1 MQATT
6 IKTYSREEYLDREQ
20 QADYKSEYIDGE
32 IVPMAGGTTNHNQIA
47 LNMATELNFAVKK
60 LDYRVYMGDVRLW
73 IPEKRIF
80 TYPDLMLIHEEPIYY
95 ENRQD
100 TILNPTLIIEV
111 LSPSTQDYDREGK
124 FAAYR
129 TISSFQEYVLISQTK
144 IYAEKFVKTG
154 DKQGLFQEF
163 SREDRQ
169 ITLQSLDMPLSF
181 SDIYNKVQI
190 PD

>member
-1 MQATT
+1 
-6 IKTYSREEYLDREQ
+6 
-20 QADYKSEYIDGE
+20 
-32 IVPMAGGTTNHNQIA
+32 
-47 LNMATELNFAVKK
+47 LNANW
-60 LDYRVYMGDVRLW
+60 Y
-73 IPEKRIF
+73 
-80 TYPDLMLIHEEPIYY
+80 
-95 ENRQD
+95 QD